1 MPVTQLNNWQSTILL
16 SKHYPVCLMSGLCWC
31 VFKTKTTRQHRR
43 SQGRSKTLRLRL
55 SDNFCEKEVFLSSAL
70 LMDVTSLVYPKVSIE
85 PSAMIV
91 MKLRRCQDLYPLSD
105 SLVLSVP
112 FGVLS
117 EQKIQVKHS

>member
-1 MPVTQLNNWQSTILL
+1 
-16 SKHYPVCLMSGLCWC
+16 
-31 VFKTKTTRQHRR
+31 
-43 SQGRSKTLRLRL
+43 
-55 SDNFCEKEVFLSSAL
+55 
-70 LMDVTSLVYPKVSIE
+70 MDVTSLVYPKVSIE

-117 EQKIQVKHS
+117 EQTIQVKHS